1 MEKIKTRLVRGRDL
15 RQGDVFVSGDEVTD
29 VYHDSEGTWI
39 ETFRGNCGYADGQTW
54 RVQLPRPP
62 R

>member
-1 MEKIKTRLVRGRDL
+1 MEKIKTKSVRGQNL
-15 RQGDVFVSGDEVTD
+15 RQGDVLASGDEVIE
-29 VYHDSEGTWI
+29 VHHDPEGTWI

-54 RVQLPRPP
+54 RVQVPRPP

>member
-1 MEKIKTRLVRGRDL
+1 MEKIRTKPVRGRDL
-15 RQGDVFVSGDEVTD
+15 RQGDVLASGDEVTEIH
-29 VYHDSEGTWI
+29 HDSEGTWI

-54 RVQLPRPP
+54 RVQLPRPA